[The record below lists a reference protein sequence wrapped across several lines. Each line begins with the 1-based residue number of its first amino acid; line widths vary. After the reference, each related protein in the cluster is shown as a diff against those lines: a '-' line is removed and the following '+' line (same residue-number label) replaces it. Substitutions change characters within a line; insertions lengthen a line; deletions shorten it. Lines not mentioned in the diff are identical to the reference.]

1 MMKNVK
7 VLLDLQEAMNS
18 SRMVEREKHKV
29 PLEVADLKNL
39 FEERETKFLATKQEF
54 EQLQMEKREK
64 EREIEEER
72 EKVER
77 AKAKLMSIKTN
88 KEYYAMLKEIEGT
101 KRTNT
106 VREDELL
113 AVLARDEEVEKRL
126 AELSAEVEEL
136 GGRYRERMVD
146 IEARMAKFDK
156 DISRLQA
163 RKSEVAAS
171 LDKGLAR
178 RFEMIFDRRGGV
190 AIVPA
195 RNQSCT
201 GCHMNISHQLFI
213 LLQRE
218 ERIYSCPNCNR
229 IIYFEGDVAEEQTG
243 G

>member
-1 MMKNVK
+1 MKSVRI
-7 VLLDLQEAMNS
+7 LLDLQEAMSS
-18 SRMVEREKHKV
+18 SRAVEMEKNKI
-29 PLEVADLKNL
+29 PLEVADLKSL
-39 FEERETKFLATKQEF
+39 FEEREATFLAAKQEF
-54 EQLQMEKREK
+54 EQLQKEKREK

-106 VREDELL
+106 AREDELL

-126 AELSAEVEEL
+126 AGLAAEVEEL
-136 GGRYRERMVD
+136 GSRYRERMVD

-156 DISRLQA
+156 DISRLEA
-163 RKSEVAAS
+163 RKREVAAS

-178 RFEMIFDRRGGV
+178 RFEMIFNRRDGI

-201 GCHMNISHQLFI
+201 GCHMNISPQLFI

-218 ERIYSCPNCNR
+218 ERIYTCPNCSR
-229 IIYFEGDVAEEQTG
+229 IIYFEGEVVEQAEG
-243 G
+243 